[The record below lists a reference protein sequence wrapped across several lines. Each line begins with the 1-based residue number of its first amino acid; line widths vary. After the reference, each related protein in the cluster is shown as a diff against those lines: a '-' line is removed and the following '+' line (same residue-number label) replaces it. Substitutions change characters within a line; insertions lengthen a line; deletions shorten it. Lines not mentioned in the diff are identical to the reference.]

1 MSDLDIHRKNNPY
14 DKVVYALC
22 HTDNQYVV
30 DALLQQWQNN
40 VFGRRMV
47 CMLLDTLVD
56 ELGERATGL
65 PQYHD
70 AMRYIETP

>member
-1 MSDLDIHRKNNPY
+1 MSEKTQTPY
-14 DKVVYALC
+14 DRVVLALC
-22 HTDNQYVV
+22 HTDNYIVA
-30 DALLQQWQNN
+30 DAILQQWQSN
-40 VFGRRMV
+40 VFGRRII